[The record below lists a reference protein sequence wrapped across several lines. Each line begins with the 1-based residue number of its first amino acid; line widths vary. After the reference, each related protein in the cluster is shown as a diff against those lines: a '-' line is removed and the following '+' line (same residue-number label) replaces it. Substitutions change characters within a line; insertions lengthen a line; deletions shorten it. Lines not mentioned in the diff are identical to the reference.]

1 MTVNILRW
9 QGGFAGDIVLKL
21 ILESN
26 PTCKSNTIY
35 GDIEQT
41 NGQTLI
47 DQQQYA
53 KEYDKLTKI
62 LMDVDY
68 NQVRQELAE
77 LAQSDH
83 CYLIKSHKF
92 DFDYEN
98 TVDIIVDSEML
109 PFVVRANTEKT
120 PTLTVDYNNLVN
132 KIPNLEIKKKY
143 SYYNLAK
150 TFIQQP
156 KNTQKLNFNKIY
168 SSWQNLQTALENLG
182 FKLDNQFQHIHDTW
196 LQYNKKYCPS
206 QRYLDYIGQKEYN
219 YNDTNLDVVERYCLL
234 ALSEKKFIVLD

>member
-26 PTCKSNTIY
+26 PDYKSNTIY
-35 GDIEQT
+35 GNIDQT
-41 NGQTLI
+41 NGQTQI
-47 DQQQYA
+47 SHQQYV

-62 LMDVDY
+62 SMDVDY
-68 NQVRQELAE
+68 DKVRQELAE

-92 DFDYEN
+92 DFDHNN
-98 TVDIIVDSEML
+98 TIDIIVESELL
-109 PFVVRANTEKT
+109 PFVVRANIEKT
-120 PTLTVDYNNLVN
+120 STLTVDYNNLVN
-132 KIPNLEIKKKY
+132 KIPNPEIKRKY

-150 TFIQQP
+150 TFIKQP

-182 FKLDNQFQHIHDTW
+182 FKLDNQFQHIHATW
-196 LQYNKKYCPS
+196 LQYNKKYSPS

-234 ALSEKKFIVLD
+234 ALSEEKFIVLD